1 MDRFYGGG
9 HNSGM
14 INDDPGPIPERWLQ
28 CPRIS
33 SKIVSDKF
41 LAFKTPLSARFA
53 NKMEKQ
59 YHFQPDMVFSY
70 MKMEKV
76 TFIHQINFAEM
87 IWTQFILEIE
97 I

>member
-14 INDDPGPIPERWLQ
+14 SNDDPGPIPDRWLN

-33 SKIVSDKF
+33 HAFVANKF

-53 NKMEKQ
+53 IKMEKQ
-59 YHFQPDMVFSY
+59 HHFQPDMVFSY

-76 TFIHQINFAEM
+76 NSLKESHRIFM
-87 IWTQFILEIE
+87 
-97 I
+97 